1 MRRNPRQ
8 RYRGLALGAMLVS
21 LVLVAAACG
30 SGNGSSKST
39 TTVAGGAGGSSSAP
53 ANSSVIVGEKNFAG
67 AQVISQLYGQALAAK
82 GFKVTFKQLGPTE
95 QAYDALKSGNIDL
108 YGEYQGTLLESL
120 GGTATGDAG
129 ATNTALQAKIAAD
142 NVKAS
147 TPSKAIDV
155 NGFYVSKQ
163 TATAN
168 RLTTLSD
175 LVKVA
180 PSLTFGG
187 PPECATRDLCL
198 GAKEQGLYGLK
209 FKDVKKLDAGGPIT
223 AKALKDGSIQVG
235 LLFTGS
241 SVIDPDFVLL
251 QDDKGLQPADA
262 AIAVWRSSVD
272 STQLTAVIDAVNAKL
287 DTAAYNE
294 LTLKVQ
300 NDKQDASAVAKA
312 WLQQA
317 GLA

>member
-30 SGNGSSKST
+30 SSSNKSNNT
-39 TTVAGGAGGSSSAP
+39 TTSAAGAGATSTP
-53 ANSSVIVGEKNFAG
+53 AANMSITVGEKNFAG

-82 GFKVTFKQLGPTE
+82 GFKTTYKQLGPTE
-95 QAYDALKSGNIDL
+95 QAYAAVKSGNIDL

-120 GGTATGDAG
+120 GGTATGDAKE
-129 ATNTALQAKIAAD
+129 TNDRLQARVKTD
-142 NVKAS
+142 NIKAS
-147 TPSKAIDV
+147 TPSTAVDV
-155 NGFYVSKQ
+155 NGFYVTKK
-163 TATAN
+163 TAADHN
-168 RLTTLSD
+168 LKTLSD
-175 LVKVA
+175 LVAVA
-180 PSLTFGG
+180 GTLTFGG
-187 PPECATRDLCL
+187 PPECETRDLCL
-198 GAKEQGLYGLK
+198 GKKEQNLYGLK
-209 FKDVKKLDAGGPIT
+209 FKSVKKLDTGGPIT
-223 AKALKDGSIQVG
+223 VSALKDNSIQVG

-251 QDDKGLQPADA
+251 TDDKGLQPADA
-262 AIAVWRSSVD
+262 AIAVWSNKVD
-272 STQLTAVIDAVNAKL
+272 SSQLSDVIDSVNAKL

-300 NDKQDASAVAKA
+300 NDKQDPSAVAKA
-312 WLQQA
+312 WLQQE